1 VALETETAEQKIER
15 EKKALETKDQYEE
28 RSNQRREQV
37 DVVSTA
43 RKESLQWGAFA
54 ISVVGL
60 LIAVLGHLKPKK

>member
-1 VALETETAEQKIER
+1 LTP
-15 EKKALETKDQYEE
+15 KKSLETKEQYEE

-37 DVVSTA
+37 EAVSTA

-60 LIAVLGHLKPKK
+60 LVAVLGHLKPKK

>member
-15 EKKALETKDQYEE
+15 EKKALETKEQYEE

-37 DVVSTA
+37 EAVSTA

-60 LIAVLGHLKPKK
+60 LVAVLGHLKPKK